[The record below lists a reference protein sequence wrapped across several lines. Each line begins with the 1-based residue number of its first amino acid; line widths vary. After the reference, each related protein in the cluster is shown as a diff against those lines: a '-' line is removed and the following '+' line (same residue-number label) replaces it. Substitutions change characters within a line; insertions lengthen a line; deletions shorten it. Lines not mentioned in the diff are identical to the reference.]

1 MSLKEMND
9 LATIMI
15 CNFINHVGYD
25 GQSYVKSMG
34 NFAIFIVD
42 QINNGGWGRYV
53 YPGDIDEINAI
64 AKTKKLNEKQI
75 NSLLERG
82 CIEIS
87 KNHVLNDS
95 IEYIIM
101 TIIHERFHAN
111 RNLLL
116 WDVNSN
122 TGYTTYN
129 NGVQLSSEC
138 ELQYV
143 DPNQDVL
150 KGKFDTSKNS
160 VSLYSN
166 KTTKE
171 IKQIVSDNF
180 EDINKRNYDIEV
192 DEALIELMTIMSY
205 KLYKSPGS
213 SLMELIDLYSKT
225 VDDDEQIV
233 NMCKIILNHQDFE
246 LFKWML
252 NPIEYS
258 YGDIHYDFFKDYTK
272 NDPKEFTEIFGNK
285 PSKTM

>member
-1 MSLKEMND
+1 MTLKEMND

-15 CNFINHVGYD
+15 CNFINHIGYD

-42 QINNGGWGRYV
+42 QIDDGGWGRYV
-53 YPGDIDEINAI
+53 DPGNIDEINVI

-75 NSLLERG
+75 NTLLERG

-122 TGYTTYN
+122 TGYTTYD
-129 NGVQLSSEC
+129 NGVQMSNEY

-225 VDDDEQIV
+225 VDDDEKIV